1 MPFSVAERNASIN
14 ETAGRMTHVTLY
26 SGSPEAGGT
35 EVAGISRAAV
45 PGWTVA
51 NDGARSLTSPVDITV
66 PAGST
71 FDHVAFMNASTG
83 GTVRGYISVARS
95 TFGDQGTYTIQSG
108 TIGFPVS

>member
-14 ETAGRMTHVTLY
+14 ESAGRMTHVTLY
-26 SGSPEAGGT
+26 SGNPEGPGV
-35 EVAGISRAAV
+35 EVAGITRAAV

-71 FDHVAFMNASTG
+71 FDHVAFMDGPTG
-83 GTVRGYISVARS
+83 GAVRGYIPVAQS
-95 TFGDQGTYTIQSG
+95 TFGQQGTYTIQSG
-108 TIGFPVS
+108 TIGFPAS